1 MKISC
6 NFQKFLVLY
15 ILSFSKIK
23 YKHLFYKLES
33 IFMNF
38 YRFFKTIFKKTVI
51 GLEILVCIKCYFS
64 HYIVKVNCNEFEKVC

>member
-6 NFQKFLVLY
+6 NFERSIIPY

-33 IFMNF
+33 IF
-38 YRFFKTIFKKTVI
+38 IKKI
-51 GLEILVCIKCYFS
+51 IK
-64 HYIVKVNCNEFEKVC
+64 